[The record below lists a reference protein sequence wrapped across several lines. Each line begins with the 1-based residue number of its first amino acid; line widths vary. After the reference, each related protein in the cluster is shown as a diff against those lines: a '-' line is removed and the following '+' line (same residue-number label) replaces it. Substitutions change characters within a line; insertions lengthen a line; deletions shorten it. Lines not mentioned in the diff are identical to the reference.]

1 MTLRNDLGTFEG
13 FSFRHQSAIF
23 PNLSAQDVIDWDHD
37 NQGEAEFWPSGDH
50 SGVRV
55 TLGNKSSVTAT
66 EIKILDELI
75 NDLGD
80 TTEAY
85 LKIRYATQVLGK
97 DLFTLTVGDIEDMNV
112 FIFSGTSFTYIYR
125 DAGYE
130 LFELY
135 YPELYKLWEQT
146 PCDGLTFDPRDFLES
161 PSFTLDE
168 VTLSDNDKWLIVHPD

>member
-13 FSFRHQSAIF
+13 FSFRHQCAIF

-85 LKIRYATQVLGK
+85 LKIRYATQILGK

-112 FIFSGTSFTYIYR
+112 FIFSGTSFT
-125 DAGYE
+125 
-130 LFELY
+130 
-135 YPELYKLWEQT
+135 
-146 PCDGLTFDPRDFLES
+146 
-161 PSFTLDE
+161 
-168 VTLSDNDKWLIVHPD
+168 

>member
-13 FSFRHQSAIF
+13 FSFRHQCAIF

-85 LKIRYATQVLGK
+85 AYSDESGHLFRFVSDTDPTISDSCRSEATL
-97 DLFTLTVGDIEDMNV
+97 VG
-112 FIFSGTSFTYIYR
+112 
-125 DAGYE
+125 
-130 LFELY
+130 
-135 YPELYKLWEQT
+135 EQ
-146 PCDGLTFDPRDFLES
+146 
-161 PSFTLDE
+161 
-168 VTLSDNDKWLIVHPD
+168 